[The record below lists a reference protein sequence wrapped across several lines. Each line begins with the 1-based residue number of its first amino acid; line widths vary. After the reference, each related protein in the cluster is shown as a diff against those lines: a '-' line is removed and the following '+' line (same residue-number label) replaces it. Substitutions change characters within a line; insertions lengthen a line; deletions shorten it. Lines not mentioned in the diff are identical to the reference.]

1 MEEPQRGIR
10 AVHSESTITVYQAYP
25 PEIGVPAAREG
36 RFPAAWKRERM
47 TWVIKPRWQTFPWQ
61 VTGYVRDT
69 PSPVGRRAYRSRG
82 REGRRNRDRS
92 LRRPS
97 R

>member
-36 RFPAAWKRERM
+36 RFPAVWKRDRM
-47 TWVIKPRWQTFPWQ
+47 TWVIKPRSQTTSMLP
-61 VTGYVRDT
+61 VARPGGLAGYWPTR
-69 PSPVGRRAYRSRG
+69 
-82 REGRRNRDRS
+82 
-92 LRRPS
+92 
-97 R
+97 